1 MTRISKPLG
10 ARSATCLIGLLLMV
24 ATAACSSTKPRLDT
38 DPPDAT
44 AYFPDHDNLQLTT
57 PCDLPDDIDDDD
69 EIILS
74 KQGYR
79 SLRTTL
85 GQLPQVAEGTYR
97 AKLSPIGGNR

>member
-1 MTRISKPLG
+1 MARFSNPLG
-10 ARSATCLIGLLLMV
+10 ARSATWLIGLLLLV

-44 AYFPDHDNLQLTT
+44 AYFPGNDNLQLTT
-57 PCDLPDDIDDDD
+57 PCDLPDEIDEDD

-85 GQLPQVAEGTYR
+85 SQLPRIADGTYR
-97 AKLSPIGGNR
+97 AKLTPIGGDR